1 MSSSWWWLPW
11 VALASG
17 AGIVPAVLAWRRGR
31 RASALRWIGWATVP
45 WAAWLLGLVS
55 LVARVS
61 DAVVDWTTR
70 FVFNPAAWAGIILA
84 VVAIALIAGGGRLAG
99 RGGPGKSAER
109 DAARPAVKASDRPA
123 VAAPRAADPEDD
135 EIEAILRRHGIS

>member
-11 VALASG
+11 VALASA
-17 AGIVPAVLAWRRGR
+17 AGVVPAVLAWRKGR

-61 DAVVDWTTR
+61 DAFVDWTAR
-70 FVFNPAAWAGIILA
+70 FVFNPAAWVGIILA
-84 VVAIALIAGGGRLAG
+84 VVATALIVGGGRFAG
-99 RGGPGKSAER
+99 RGRADKPAGQGTG
-109 DAARPAVKASDRPA
+109 RPATKAGGRPA
-123 VAAPRAADPEDD
+123 VAAKADPEDED
-135 EIEAILRRHGIS
+135 IEAILRRHGIT